1 MKNRKSETY
10 PGRWLQSLC
19 GHRFGSR
26 QRGIKHSEERAR
38 RVQVIGDQ
46 DSKTIQILDG
56 VLNHPRAE
64 AAALRAL
71 VQAYASINHL
81 DGVRQAAGKLE
92 ALVRANPGNFAA
104 ANALAEAYRHL
115 QKPDVAIRALD
126 GIINHPKVT
135 ASAVVQAAQQY
146 AALSDPTK
154 MEAALIK
161 LTQLAPDLPEAWY
174 DLAALRTALGKPQ
187 EALTALRR
195 ALDLSAKRKATDP
208 KARDLAA
215 EALKDASFT
224 TLRENPEFKQLTGR
238 F

>member
-1 MKNRKSETY
+1 
-10 PGRWLQSLC
+10 
-19 GHRFGSR
+19 
-26 QRGIKHSEERAR
+26 
-38 RVQVIGDQ
+38 
-46 DSKTIQILDG
+46 
-56 VLNHPRAE
+56 
-64 AAALRAL
+64 
-71 VQAYASINHL
+71 
-81 DGVRQAAGKLE
+81 
-92 ALVRANPGNFAA
+92 
-104 ANALAEAYRHL
+104 
-115 QKPDVAIRALD
+115 
-126 GIINHPKVT
+126 
-135 ASAVVQAAQQY
+135 
-146 AALSDPTK
+146 

-215 EALKDASFT
+215 ETLKDASFT